1 MFLKGQGLK
10 EFEFRTLKFL
20 DFVTR
25 WTEGP
30 RIVDNVSPVVVNF
43 SCLDDQVLVWNCLK
57 DGCKTSRVKVT
68 KDSRSVKEKES
79 FSKTFLSKRKVTK
92 VKKKSDFHANC
103 GGPSSDCGHDENEN
117 FPEDDSFSEGDRALL
132 VHGVESDWVEEEM
145 MEDDLDF
152 IRDVLETKV
161 YKILKSVGIQKKVKF
176 ENAFRWKEGPQHK
189 EVCPVVI
196 VFKKR
201 CDGSCLVSQRIFKDF
216 LQSRLSSG
224 QKLESR
230 ELEENNRKSDAGFQI
245 KKNGQINKA
254 VEGWF

>member
-10 EFEFRTLKFL
+10 EFEFRALKFL

-25 WTEGP
+25 WNDGP

-57 DGCKTSRVKVT
+57 DGCKASKIKVT
-68 KDSRSVKEKES
+68 KDSRSVKEKET
-79 FSKTFLSKRKVTK
+79 FAKKFLSNRKVTK
-92 VKKKSDFHANC
+92 AKKKSDFHANC
-103 GGPSSDCGHDENEN
+103 GGPSNDCGHDENEN
-117 FPEDDSFSEGDRALL
+117 FPEDDAFNEGDRALL

-145 MEDDLDF
+145 MEDDVDF

-161 YKILKSVGIQKKVKF
+161 YKILKTVGIQKKVKF

-189 EVCPVVI
+189 DVYPVVI

-201 CDGSCLVSQRIFKDF
+201 W
-216 LQSRLSSG
+216 RLERMNCY
-224 QKLESR
+224 LI
-230 ELEENNRKSDAGFQI
+230 DD
-245 KKNGQINKA
+245 
-254 VEGWF
+254 